1 MSSNEMMDD
10 GDGDEENDGD
20 MGEEGNGVE
29 GEEDCFHEIEI
40 REQDRFLPIAN
51 IARIMKKVLPGNAK
65 IAKDAKESLQECV
78 SEFISF
84 ITSEASDKCQ
94 AEKRKTINGDDSL
107 WAMNTLGFDKY
118 VEPLKT
124 YLSKYRESVKGEK
137 PEKKLSVSA
146 RKERERNEMAAA
158 QPKTAP
164 PPAPQS
170 QPMAQNPSHQS
181 SIAPGPM
188 VLPSPPIVGN
198 VGGVVG
204 NVAGGVVGGAVG
216 GIPGAL
222 PTVSNIASF
231 TPYNHTGGGLL
242 GSNMGAGDTHQFLA
256 QGKIEG
262 LLPPLPRISSMS
274 SSSMSS
280 VDITGLKRP
289 SGLLTHQSQMP
300 TQPQPSQL
308 VTQLPAPQ
316 LSTQPRPPSLPIP
329 TTSSST
335 EPPIM
340 SAIKTEPAIK
350 TEHINGAT
358 G

>member
-1 MSSNEMMDD
+1 MIDD

-20 MGEEGNGVE
+20 MGDEVNGIE
-29 GEEDCFHEIEI
+29 GEEDSFHEIEI

-158 QPKTAP
+158 QPKMAP
-164 PPAPQS
+164 PPPPQS
-170 QPMAQNPSHQS
+170 QQMTQNPSQQS

-188 VLPSPPIVGN
+188 VLPSPPMVGI
-198 VGGVVG
+198 VGGV
-204 NVAGGVVGGAVG
+204 A
-216 GIPGAL
+216 GIPGTL
-222 PTVSNIASF
+222 PTVSSIGSF

-274 SSSMSS
+274 SSSMCN

-289 SGLLTHQSQMP
+289 PGLLTHQSQMP
-300 TQPQPSQL
+300 TQQQPSQT

-316 LSTQPRPPSLPIP
+316 LSTQPRPPTLPIP

-335 EPPIM
+335 DPIM
-340 SAIKTEPAIK
+340 SAIK
-350 TEHINGAT
+350 TEHINGAGAT